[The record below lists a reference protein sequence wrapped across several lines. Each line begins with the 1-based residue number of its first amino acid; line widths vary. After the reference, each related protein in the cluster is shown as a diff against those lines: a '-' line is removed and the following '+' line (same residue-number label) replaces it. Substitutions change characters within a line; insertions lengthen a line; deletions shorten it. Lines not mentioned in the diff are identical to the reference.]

1 MVPASERR
9 TRGWPLTK
17 RLVIALSIGAFFV
30 AVVLGFLGADRDDRK
45 IAQAAAAN
53 ERALAISLAE
63 RGGPLLDRGDLMRL
77 SVLAAVV
84 RDQANG
90 RALVLDVDGRVVFD
104 TALVMGERQL
114 GLVASAGPFQ
124 RLLEQA
130 EGGDV
135 RETLA
140 PIRLGGEVIGEVR
153 LQCPQQLATAGF
165 DFTWFGLVL
174 LSCLTL
180 VAAAAMLGHHWSLR
194 VRHATDAL
202 IRLAAGEVAGASQE
216 GGGDQELQDLGAA
229 LRELERGM
237 QDGLQRVGEGYAA
250 MALQVV
256 DGLERRR
263 LVAPEHGERTA
274 RLAGRLAERLQ
285 LLPAD
290 RSELELA
297 CRLVDLGKAWV
308 RAPLLQKQGP
318 LTEVE
323 AQSLHSHPQRAAD
336 QLDCVPGLRRVAKI
350 VRHQLERYDGRGL
363 PDALRGERIP
373 LGSRILAIAAAFD
386 LLTTCAGERS
396 ATWQQALE
404 QMAKERGEVFDPWL
418 VDLFAEEI
426 QKAPPSVDADR
437 EVMIVPGGALPWRAA
452 TATAASDDEEE
463 DDELGGPELEVLLD
477 ENTREDQA

>member
-1 MVPASERR
+1 MVPRSERR
-9 TRGWPLTK
+9 TRGWPLTR
-17 RLVIALSIGAFFV
+17 RLALALSVGAFFV
-30 AVVLGFLGADRDDRK
+30 AMVCGFLGADRDEHRRAVD
-45 IAQAAAAN
+45 AAAQ
-53 ERALAISLAE
+53 EHSLAVSLAE
-63 RGGPLLDRGDLMRL
+63 RAAPLLDRGDLMRL

-84 RDQANG
+84 RDQ
-90 RALVLDVDGRVVFD
+90 VDGRAVVLDRDGLVLLD
-104 TALVMGERQL
+104 TELVLGERKL
-114 GLVASAGPFQ
+114 GLLAANGPFQ
-124 RLLEQA
+124 RSTA
-130 EGGDV
+130 NGDTMQ

-140 PIRLGGEVIGEVR
+140 PIRFGGEVVGEVR
-153 LQCPQQLATAGF
+153 LMRTVAPMLGSF
-165 DFTWFGLVL
+165 DFVWFGLVFL
-174 LSCLTL
+174 CCLTL
-180 VAAAAMLGHHWSLR
+180 VTVATLLGHHWSTR
-194 VRHATDAL
+194 VRGATDAV
-202 IRLAAGEVAGASQE
+202 IRLAAGEVAGAPAE
-216 GGGDQELQDLGAA
+216 GHESELQDLSAA

-263 LVAPEHGERTA
+263 LVPPEHGERTA
-274 RLAGRLAERLQ
+274 RLAGRLAERMQ

-308 RAPLLQKQGP
+308 RAPLLQKQSP
-318 LTEVE
+318 LTEIE

-386 LLTTCAGERS
+386 LLTTCAGERP
-396 ATWQQALE
+396 ATWQEALE
-404 QMAKERGEVFDPWL
+404 QLAKERGEAFDPWL

-426 QKAPPSVDADR
+426 QKAPPTVDADR
-437 EVMIVPGGALPWRAA
+437 EVMIVPGGALPWRSA
-452 TATAASDDEEE
+452 TADAASDDEE
-463 DDELGGPELEVLLD
+463 DDDGLGGPELEVLLD